1 MHRYKKSSKKR
12 GILRAGALLGGMLIF
27 MNVNAAPMSGAGG
40 NVKTTVLDQEVKVAA
55 AVTTNVNTKDNS
67 LNNFEYEQTVASL
80 DQKIELQDQRIL
92 MNGSAVITVTRGAES
107 CPLESAFN

>member
-40 NVKTTVLDQEVKVAA
+40 NVKTTVLDQEVKVER
-55 AVTTNVNTKDNS
+55 T
-67 LNNFEYEQTVASL
+67 
-80 DQKIELQDQRIL
+80 QD
-92 MNGSAVITVTRGAES
+92 
-107 CPLESAFN
+107 PLGPRPRHRSR